1 MSDSERP
8 SCSERVHGRLALALL
23 GLGIAL
29 GPGLTSARAEE
40 VPDSD
45 GEPPIVLTPMAAAF
59 EEELG
64 GRAPTEDSHF
74 LFSAV
79 STFSPYDSSV
89 VWTYAGAGCRS
100 RTSGSSW
107 FDMDLHLPDDA
118 ILDYVRVYFNDT
130 DATHDVTV
138 TLMEVD
144 GGGSATTLAS
154 ATGSGTPGWSSAGSG
169 FFSHRV
175 DNVAAALLVR
185 VGLGNATTLALQA
198 CGVRV
203 RYSPAGIFA
212 DGFEAGTTAAWTVV
226 VP

>member
-1 MSDSERP
+1 MRDSERP
-8 SCSERVHGRLALALL
+8 SCSERHFGRLALALL
-23 GLGIAL
+23 GLGIL
-29 GPGLTSARAEE
+29 FGPGLPPAWAEE
-40 VPDSD
+40 APDSD

-59 EEELG
+59 EEEVWGL
-64 GRAPTEDSHF
+64 APTVDSHF
-74 LFSAV
+74 RFSAV

-89 VWTYAGAGCRS
+89 VWTYPGGGCRS
-100 RTSGSSW
+100 RNSGSNW

-130 DATHDVTV
+130 DATHDVGV
-138 TLMEVD
+138 SILAVD
-144 GGGSATTLAS
+144 GGGTATSIAS

-185 VGLGNATTLALQA
+185 VSLDNATTSALQA

-212 DGFEAGTTAAWTVV
+212 DGFEAGTTAAWSVV